1 VFTVCDQAAGEQ
13 CPYWPGQPM
22 TAHWG
27 IPDPAAVEG
36 DDETKRKAFIQAYL
50 ILKRRIDLF
59 TQLPIESIQRLSLIQ
74 RLKEI
79 GTE

>member
-1 VFTVCDQAAGEQ
+1 
-13 CPYWPGQPM
+13 M